1 MEHSLPRPLA
11 QTVIIT
17 ATHVKVMIVYMIQK
31 SQKIGKMK
39 KDQESKGDRW
49 SEF

>member
-11 QTVIIT
+11 QTVIIIV
-17 ATHVKVMIVYMIQK
+17 THVKVMIVYMIQQ
-31 SQKIGKMK
+31 SQKMGQMK
-39 KDQESKGDRW
+39 KNQESKGDRW